1 MFLEVVII
9 INDVQCLI
17 KVLVFGDA
25 SPSLALHCESKS
37 ELVPINH
44 ALYDIYLYSNPLTC
58 QYRIGFNI
66 ETSKTIRTIS
76 KTNFYF

>member
-9 INDVQCLI
+9 RNDVQCLI

-25 SPSLALHCESKS
+25 SPSLALHYESTR

-44 ALYDIYLYSNPLTC
+44 VLHDIYLYSNLLTC
-58 QYRIGFNI
+58 QYRTGCNI
-66 ETSKTIRTIS
+66 ESSKTIRKIS
-76 KTNFYF
+76 KTKFYF